1 MLRQKISEYS
11 KGILPLIILF
21 VIAAVAECVFVFP
34 TFTYD
39 YISYDSSYQY
49 ALTQHSIPEIWELL
63 PYDYSPP
70 FYAIT
75 LKLFTMAFG
84 NSLVVMRAYSLVA
97 IIGMFF
103 ISAFPVRTL
112 FGNWAA
118 GICLAMTFCSTA
130 MLDLTPEIRPTIFAM
145 FFFMAASVY
154 AILAYSEE
162 KRYAYICMTVFAVL
176 CLYTHNIAMLGMFSV
191 YVVLLVVCLI
201 RKEYKKF
208 RNFLI
213 SGGICAVLYIPWL
226 GVIIGQI
233 SAVKSHFWT
242 SDISMFTSVKQMCTD
257 IFISKTGFLQFLKL
271 GLLAFG
277 FFAVLLRH
285 INLKKLK
292 GAKSFREIVNI
303 PAEKKDYFNIL
314 LLFLFL
320 VAAVLMMAAVN
331 LVVRNLNS
339 HRYFAIIGTVW
350 IVFLS
355 AILGRLGSRICNIVL
370 ALILVICHF
379 DNVNTILKGVD
390 RASETNV
397 VAEITE
403 FSGDEKIAFLHTHEW
418 SLGVMS
424 YYFPNA
430 THYVCDD
437 MFTVLCTYDVFPVE
451 VVDIGDY
458 HDIWEYTDNCFVF
471 SNEWPH
477 SKTEEYITNEQIISE
492 ISTDDRIEY
501 VGSYQ
506 MAYSL
511 SCNSFEISHI
521 SAETPE

>member
-39 YISYDSSYQY
+39 FLSYDSSYQY
-49 ALTQHSIPEIWELL
+49 ALTQHSIPEIIELL

-97 IIGMFF
+97 IIGMYF
-103 ISAFPVRTL
+103 IAAFPVRTL

-118 GICLAMTFCSTA
+118 GICLVITFCSSAALNLKT
-130 MLDLTPEIRPTIFAM
+130 EIRPTIFAM

-162 KRYAYICMTVFAVL
+162 KRYAYICMTVFSVL
-176 CLYTHNIAMLGMFSV
+176 SMYTHNIAMLGMFGI

-201 RKEYKKF
+201 RKDYKKF

-233 SAVKSHFWT
+233 SSVQNHFWT
-242 SDISMFTSVKQMCTD
+242 SDVNMLTSVRLMCTD
-257 IFISKTGFLQFLKL
+257 IFLSKSGFLQFLKL
-271 GLLAFG
+271 GLIAFG

-285 INLKKLK
+285 IHLKKLK
-292 GAKSFREIVNI
+292 GAKTFREIVNL

-314 LLFLFL
+314 LLLLFL
-320 VAAVLMMAAVN
+320 VASVLMLAAVN
-331 LVVRNLNS
+331 LVLRNLNTQ
-339 HRYFAIIGTVW
+339 RYYYILGMLF
-350 IVFLS
+350 IVLMS
-355 AILGRLGSRICNIVL
+355 AILGRLGSRICNILL
-370 ALILVICHF
+370 ALVLVICHF
-379 DNVNTILKGVD
+379 DNVNTTFKTVDWALKK
-390 RASETNV
+390 NL

-403 FSGDEKIAFLHTHEW
+403 FSGGEKIAFLHTHEW
-418 SLGVMS
+418 SLGIMS

-430 THYVCDD
+430 THYVYDD
-437 MFTVLCTYDVFPVE
+437 MFTVLGTFDVFPVE
-451 VVDIGDY
+451 VVNIGDY
-458 HDIWEYTDNCFVF
+458 HDIWEYTDNCYVF
-471 SNEWPH
+471 SNEWSH
-477 SKTEEYITNEQIISE
+477 SKLDEYTPNEYIISE
-492 ISTDDRIEY
+492 IATEDRIEY
-501 VGSYQ
+501 VGNYQ

-511 SCNSFEISHI
+511 FCNNFEISHI